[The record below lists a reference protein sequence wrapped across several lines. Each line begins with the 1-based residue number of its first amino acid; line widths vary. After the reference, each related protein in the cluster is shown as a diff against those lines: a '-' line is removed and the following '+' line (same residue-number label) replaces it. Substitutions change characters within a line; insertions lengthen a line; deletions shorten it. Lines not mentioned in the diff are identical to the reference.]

1 MCYIT
6 PATRS
11 YGTRRRR
18 GQQLPSMRLKVAG
31 LLRGHGPSLAPVA
44 SGRAAR
50 DQEAVIVGV
59 FAVALT
65 RRRIHMPDAPWPGT
79 AQKIR

>member
-1 MCYIT
+1 MQTLAASELGSDARAAACCST
-6 PATRS
+6 TV
-11 YGTRRRR
+11 
-18 GQQLPSMRLKVAG
+18 Q

-65 RRRIHMPDAPWPGT
+65 RSRIHMPDAPWPGT